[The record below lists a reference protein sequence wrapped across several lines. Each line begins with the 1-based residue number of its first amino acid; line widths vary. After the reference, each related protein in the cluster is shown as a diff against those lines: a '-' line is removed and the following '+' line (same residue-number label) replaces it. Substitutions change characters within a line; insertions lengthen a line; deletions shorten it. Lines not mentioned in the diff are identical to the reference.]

1 MQPRVLARQRVLNE
15 RLVVGPAELPGPGL
29 EAGREQRRHRR
40 VLGLRVERGADGG
53 LLAEPGEQ
61 QVQGR
66 EAGRLGWPAGGG
78 RLRAGA
84 APRPAGRAR
93 RSFCSCRHRPTCA
106 SIRLRRAR
114 AVYLLASSNAA
125 GRIGQVGY
133 GGSKPARPKS
143 TANRFS
149 IIRRPT
155 SALGMF
161 RSWRASRNRSVTVST
176 PYLRMYSQLS
186 GRQETIVRVRWATS
200 RSAISPVA
208 TSASG
213 RDLGGVVG
221 AAARRARRSARRP
234 GRSRARSGP
243 ASASS
248 WETSLTSSRGI
259 FLVELMRQW
268 RRSCRSTSLPVR

>member
-1 MQPRVLARQRVLNE
+1 M
-15 RLVVGPAELPGPGL
+15 
-29 EAGREQRRHRR
+29 
-40 VLGLRVERGADGG
+40 
-53 LLAEPGEQ
+53 
-61 QVQGR
+61 
-66 EAGRLGWPAGGG
+66 
-78 RLRAGA
+78 
-84 APRPAGRAR
+84 
-93 RSFCSCRHRPTCA
+93 
-106 SIRLRRAR
+106 
-114 AVYLLASSNAA
+114 YLLASSNAA

-186 GRQETIVRVRWATS
+186 GRQETIVSVRWATS

-213 RDLGGVVG
+213 RDS
-221 AAARRARRSARRP
+221 AASAALRP
-234 GRSRARSGP
+234 TSSSISASTWSIASTMGP